1 MNGMWEESTCR
12 TPMVCFLSMGSD
24 PTENIMLLAKKKNVK
39 CGAISMGQGQD
50 VHARRLL
57 SVSMA
62 EGSWVLLQNC
72 HLGLDFMDEL
82 LDTVS
87 LYCRQTQRHKIFEEK
102 FVQYGCPEIY
112 DGYR

>member
-1 MNGMWEESTCR
+1 
-12 TPMVCFLSMGSD
+12 
-24 PTENIMLLAKKKNVK
+24 
-39 CGAISMGQGQD
+39 MGQGQD

-62 EGSWVLLQNC
+62 EGRWVLLQNC

-87 LYCRQTQRHKIFEEK
+87 GLVWGVGSEEVCTHPLLMLRLK
-102 FVQYGCPEIY
+102 YGMYEVASECSK
-112 DGYR
+112 